1 MSPSRSTAFLALFDG
16 QGCCHLMALL
26 WIDVHNL
33 IFKNRWQGRRNW
45 TQDLAS
51 QFMMYTSTGVSLI
64 VLGFFC

>member
-26 WIDVHNL
+26 WIDVDNL

-45 TQDLAS
+45 TQEIWQVNL
-51 QFMMYTSTGVSLI
+51 
-64 VLGFFC
+64 